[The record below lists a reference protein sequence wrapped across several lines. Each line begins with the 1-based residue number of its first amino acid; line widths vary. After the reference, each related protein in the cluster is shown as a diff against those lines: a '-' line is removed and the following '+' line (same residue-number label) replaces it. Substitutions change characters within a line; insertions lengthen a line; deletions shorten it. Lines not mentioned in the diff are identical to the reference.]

1 MSHTSSLADR
11 TRRKGVQIR
20 RAAAKRAAFVQRIH
34 PDTCYVTIDGE
45 LVMASHHPKLD
56 MQCDSF
62 WRAQRGQQRATRQDE
77 RGQLAYEAGMQDLEG
92 EGEDPLDEL
101 YETGA
106 DEIDDPYGSMA
117 DWERELLVEA
127 VLPPIEYTVGAH
139 EPSYPYDEGKYRDD
153 EVLVGNHDSYSVVG
167 GIHHLNPG
175 YGLDAVF
182 GEAYLGGNC
191 GFSVKTQP

>member
-127 VLPPIEYTVGAH
+127 VLPPIEYTVGHTSRPTPTMRGSTGTMKCSSATTTATVSSGASITSIQVTAWM
-139 EPSYPYDEGKYRDD
+139 PCSAR
-153 EVLVGNHDSYSVVG
+153 LTSAATAAS
-167 GIHHLNPG
+167 
-175 YGLDAVF
+175 A
-182 GEAYLGGNC
+182 
-191 GFSVKTQP
+191 